1 MNACE
6 HGRIGLDGVT
16 DGHSCTTECS
26 LASETS
32 PDYCQDKDSGNFCV
46 CGAPGCS
53 TRKVTNRHN
62 MESDIAELAPSIGS
76 TSTTNFPDQHQDTS
90 KPKLGTY
97 VIERTIGKGIF
108 SSVKLAKHTITGIFV
123 IYVSSLS
130 FDFVGCNKNHWQIP
144 SKSWKSQKN
153 IQGIWYFEGAS
164 SFKYRKTLSGK
175 HILCGDKFQVMETQR
190 LLCMV
195 MEYVSNGELFGE
207 SLCTSQ
213 LLVMLLKFVIL
224 IVISVFPCQWSVFI
238 SN

>member
-1 MNACE
+1 MNACK

-26 LASETS
+26 LASEIS
-32 PDYCQDKDSGNFCV
+32 LDYCQDKDSGNFCV
-46 CGAPGCS
+46 CGAPGCI

-123 IYVSSLS
+123 AIKIIDKSRLSPENLKKIYRESDILKELHHS
-130 FDFVGCNKNHWQIP
+130 
-144 SKSWKSQKN
+144 N
-153 IQGIWYFEGAS
+153 IVKLY
-164 SFKYRKTLSGK
+164 
-175 HILCGDKFQVMETQR
+175 QVMETQR

-195 MEYVSNGELFGE
+195 MEYVSNGELFGK

-213 LLVMLLKFVIL
+213 LLVMLLKFVIMV
-224 IVISVFPCQWSVFI
+224 VISVFPCQWSVFI